1 MSRYKKCKVLLIDDL
16 FKGNITLSD
25 INIMFEIVN
34 YRYFNNLPMIIST
47 EKGGKELIEIDE
59 AIGSRILEM
68 AKDYNMELKGG
79 KLNYRIYGK

>member
-1 MSRYKKCKVLLIDDL
+1 MIDDL

-25 INIMFEIVN
+25 INIMFDIVN

-47 EKGGKELIEIDE
+47 EKGGEDLIKIDE